1 MPSLAL
7 APAPPHLTRTWHRWL
22 CWLTSLLLAGV
33 LAACQSLPAN
43 EGRTPS
49 QAWPTPSNTPLGK
62 LTTERHGQ
70 AHARHPN
77 GFALLPRADDAY
89 AARMALIDA
98 ATHTLDLQY
107 YAINLDASSAS
118 LLEAL
123 RRAAARGVRVRLL
136 LDDFN
141 TAGKNAQ
148 VLRLAFVP
156 NIEMRLFNP
165 LAGSRNSLVMRTLGA
180 LPHFARVQQR
190 MHNKQ
195 FLADNAAGI
204 TGGRNLGDAYFG
216 LGDDSNFADL
226 DVLAMGPIV
235 KAMGT
240 SFDQYWNNDLAY
252 PVERLVSL
260 TELRDAL
267 ALEASASTA
276 QANTRTDTAQPAT
289 NAHAAAAQVVVQ
301 AVSDMRAKA
310 GQLPPPMDLR
320 SVRLHWV
327 PAQLV
332 VDRPGKISAESAEP
346 SGTGTADGAS
356 DTVVDGMVAL
366 MNGAQRDVLLVTPY
380 FVPGPQIMETFKRL
394 HERGVR
400 VRVLTNS
407 LASNDA
413 VAAHAG
419 YARYRKA
426 LLRLGVELHELRGVA
441 DGAQGQVHSS
451 ALVSG
456 SGSGTRA
463 PGRSRV
469 DVGSAVGV
477 TANDA
482 APDGGPKRLSLHAK
496 FVVIDARLLLVG
508 SMNLD
513 LRSQLQNTEI
523 GLLMAS
529 AQMARELRTLTEL
542 VFARAS
548 YRVTLDGEQ
557 LRWHAPAGA
566 QFPDATQ
573 EPDAALTLRILANI
587 IAPLA
592 PDELL

>member
-1 MPSLAL
+1 M
-7 APAPPHLTRTWHRWL
+7 PHLPSSLTRWRPIWL
-22 CWLTSLLLAGV
+22 LGLLLCLSALLG
-33 LAACQSLPAN
+33 ACQSLPAN
-43 EGRTPS
+43 VDRPVS
-49 QAWPTPSNTPLGK
+49 RAWSAPQTTPLGQ
-62 LTTERHGQ
+62 LT
-70 AHARHPN
+70 HARREAAGTRMAN
-77 GFALLPRADDAY
+77 GFALLPRADDAN

-118 LLEAL
+118 LLDAL

-260 TELRDAL
+260 QELREAL
-267 ALEASASTA
+267 ALEVNASTA
-276 QANTRTDTAQPAT
+276 QATTHTDTAQPT
-289 NAHAAAAQVVVQ
+289 AHAHVAAAQVVVQ

-310 GQLPPPMDLR
+310 GQLPPPMNLR

-332 VDRPGKISAESAEP
+332 VDRPGKISAEPAEP
-346 SGTGTADGAS
+346 DRAE
-356 DTVVDGMVAL
+356 TVVDGMVAL
-366 MNGAQRDVLLVTPY
+366 MDGAQRDVLLVTPY

-441 DGAQGQVHSS
+441 DGAPGQVHSA

-456 SGSGTRA
+456 SGSGTRV

-469 DVGSAVGV
+469 DASSAVGV

-482 APDGGPKRLSLHAK
+482 ASDGGPKRLSLHAK
-496 FVVIDARLLLVG
+496 CVVIDARLLLVG

-542 VFARAS
+542 VFARFS
-548 YRVTLDGEQ
+548 YRVTLDGE
-557 LRWHAPAGA
+557 LLHWHAPAGA
-566 QFPDATQ
+566 GFPDATQ
-573 EPDAALTLRILANI
+573 EPDAALTLRMLATI